1 MESAPPNG
9 SQDPAKL
16 EFNDASPKKTH
27 GMIEVPTIV
36 RKHPV
41 ASDIMSTFRKAW
53 TAHLLNLRFLEQ
65 DIDKVDHQ
73 LYQAGLELDNSHNVI
88 DRLALKQA
96 KRDGS
101 LKGNMDG
108 ITNERLIK
116 RLRCLLKQY
125 DDAIASFNNIMMETF
140 ALADHSLQSHRR
152 SDLNDIE
159 TFKTRLV
166 RADLARRDG
175 PRDIL
180 RHCFR
185 KVLRHIWFFIRQKS
199 SLTHPSE
206 AYDSVAVLEA
216 NLKQTYQNT
225 ARIAECLTRFV
236 VAILAGAFLVVPL
249 IILSQEP
256 SRGAQLVIVSVCI
269 LIFGLLVSLVSKAS
283 NEQVMMASAGDEQ
296 CPKLDYDFLM
306 ASSIEKLPPRLPDDY
321 TVVWLCALPDIE
333 LTPALMMLDHQHKK
347 PDQWLND
354 SDENY
359 YDYGDMKGHNV
370 VIASLAVAQP
380 GKVSAQRLVAP
391 LSSSFPRMKLTLFV
405 GIGGGVP
412 RSPSP
417 PDAIDDVRLGD
428 VVIGCCADPG
438 APAVVGYDFAR
449 FRDKGTVDLLKIMDS
464 PARTLINHLT
474 PFLRN
479 RVAGDRSGFDE
490 NLKRLKDEPGY
501 QHPGLENDIL
511 FAADYEHIEVQGEK
525 DPRCE
530 SCDKS
535 RLLERAARH
544 TTKAILHLGT
554 ILSGDL
560 LMMNAQHRD
569 MLSRMYHDAKVFE
582 MEAAAIMADTHCL
595 VVRGVSDYAD
605 SHKSPMWKKYAAGMA
620 ACFGREL
627 LGEIRP
633 KTIPNLPH
641 GQSPLAPPS
650 NVHNNEG
657 LEAQRDAQL
666 LLKDSQWSRFEEN
679 ENENV
684 IVKHQKSLYYHAS
697 DLWKSCIS
705 SPNDNLL
712 STLQKILDLLKEARG
727 LLKQAGISD
736 PNFHVM
742 ICSRL
747 VQAER
752 KITYKCETRER
763 NEHIDLAVAYGKKAL
778 EAAKE
783 TGQPV
788 VIAQVELEITL
799 TTGREV
805 FLELRDRDDRVLK
818 LARDEAVR
826 QIKAALIKMRSLN
839 QELYQTYKKE
849 AEEHWIRRLGDF
861 GATSSPE

>member
-1 MESAPPNG
+1 MFSE
-9 SQDPAKL
+9 
-16 EFNDASPKKTH
+16 
-27 GMIEVPTIV
+27 
-36 RKHPV
+36 
-41 ASDIMSTFRKAW
+41 
-53 TAHLLNLRFLEQ
+53 
-65 DIDKVDHQ
+65 
-73 LYQAGLELDNSHNVI
+73 
-88 DRLALKQA
+88 
-96 KRDGS
+96 
-101 LKGNMDG
+101 
-108 ITNERLIK
+108 

-125 DDAIASFNNIMMETF
+125 DDAIASFNNIMMMETF

-166 RADLARRDG
+166 RVDLARRDG

-180 RHCFR
+180 RYCFR
-185 KVLRHIWFFIRQKS
+185 KVLRHIWFFLRRKS

-206 AYDSVAVLEA
+206 AYDSAAVLEA
-216 NLKQTYQNT
+216 NLKQSYQNT
-225 ARIAECLTRFV
+225 ARIAECLMRFV
-236 VAILAGAFLVVPL
+236 MATLAGAFLLVPL
-249 IILSQEP
+249 IILSQKP
-256 SRGAQLVIVSVCI
+256 RRGAQLVIVSVCI
-269 LIFGLLVSLVSKAS
+269 LIFCLLVSLVSKAS
-283 NEQVMMASAGDEQ
+283 NEQVMMASAGQKQFAYCCTPYMHPNTTPPGSYCQAIKAMD
-296 CPKLDYDFLM
+296 PKLSHWSQPLSRPASTPFTSLSGHFVIGLDYDFLM
-306 ASSIEKLPPRLPDDY
+306 APSIEKLPPRLPDDY

-417 PDAIDDVRLGD
+417 PDAMDDIRLGD

-479 RVAGDRSGFDE
+479 RVLGDRMGFDE

-501 QHPGLENDIL
+501 QHPGLGNDIL
-511 FAADYEHIEVQGEK
+511 FAADYDHIEVQGEK
-525 DPRCE
+525 GPRCE
-530 SCDKS
+530 ACDKS
-535 RLLERAARH
+535 RLVERAARH

-666 LLKDSQWSRFEEN
+666 LLKDSQWSRLDEN

-684 IVKHQKSLYYHAS
+684 IIKHQTDAMSEAASTRAKSLYDRAS
-697 DLWKSCIS
+697 HLWESCNS

-712 STLQKILDLLKEARG
+712 STLREILGLLKEARN
-727 LLKQAGISD
+727 LLKQAGISNPD
-736 PNFHVM
+736 AQVR

-747 VQAER
+747 IQAER
-752 KITYKCETRER
+752 EITYRYKTREEQ
-763 NEHIDLAVAYGKKAL
+763 NHQIDLAVAYGEEAL
-778 EAAKE
+778 KAAKE
-783 TGQPV
+783 TGQLV
-788 VIAQVELEITL
+788 VIAQVELEVTF
-799 TTGREV
+799 TTGRKV
-805 FLELRDRDDRVLK
+805 LLGVGLRH
-818 LARDEAVR
+818 EAIW
-826 QIKAALIKMRSLN
+826 QINDALIKMRSLN
-839 QELYQTYKKE
+839 EELYRTYKNE
-849 AEEHWIRRLGDF
+849 AEEYWIRRLGDS
-861 GATSSPE
+861 GATSYPG

>member
-1 MESAPPNG
+1 MESALRNG
-9 SQDPAKL
+9 SHDSAKL
-16 EFNDASPKKTH
+16 EFNHAPPKKTH
-27 GMIEVPTIV
+27 GMIEVPTTV
-36 RKHPV
+36 GMRPV
-41 ASDIMSTFRKAW
+41 ASDTMSTFRKAW
-53 TAHLLNLRFLEQ
+53 YDATDDNYLTLFGFRRFRTAHLLNLRFLEQ
-65 DIDKVDHQ
+65 DIDKIDHQ
-73 LYQAGLELDNSHNVI
+73 L
-88 DRLALKQA
+88 KA
-96 KRDGS
+96 KRDGGRNGEI
-101 LKGNMDG
+101 KG
-108 ITNERLIK
+108 ITYEMFSE

-125 DDAIASFNNIMMETF
+125 DDAIASFNNIMMMETF

-166 RADLARRDG
+166 RVDLARRDG

-180 RHCFR
+180 RYCFR
-185 KVLRHIWFFIRQKS
+185 KVLRHIWFFLRRKS

-206 AYDSVAVLEA
+206 AYDSAAVLEA
-216 NLKQTYQNT
+216 NLKQSYQNT
-225 ARIAECLTRFV
+225 ARIAECLMRFV
-236 VAILAGAFLVVPL
+236 MATLAGAFLLVPL
-249 IILSQEP
+249 IILSQKP
-256 SRGAQLVIVSVCI
+256 RRGAQLVIVSVCI
-269 LIFGLLVSLVSKAS
+269 LIFCLLVSLVSKAS
-283 NEQVMMASAGDEQ
+283 NEQVMMASAGQTNSRRYISDL

-306 ASSIEKLPPRLPDDY
+306 APSIEKLPPRLPDDY

-417 PDAIDDVRLGD
+417 PDAMDDIRLGD

-479 RVAGDRSGFDE
+479 RVLGDRMGFDE

-501 QHPGLENDIL
+501 QHPGLGNDIL
-511 FAADYEHIEVQGEK
+511 FAADYDHIEVQGEK
-525 DPRCE
+525 GPRCE
-530 SCDKS
+530 ACDKS
-535 RLLERAARH
+535 RLVERAARH

-666 LLKDSQWSRFEEN
+666 LLKDSQWSRLDEN

-684 IVKHQKSLYYHAS
+684 IIKHQKSLYDRAS
-697 DLWKSCIS
+697 HLWESCNS

-712 STLQKILDLLKEARG
+712 STLREILGLLKEARN
-727 LLKQAGISD
+727 LLKQAGISNPD
-736 PNFHVM
+736 AQVR

-747 VQAER
+747 IQAER
-752 KITYKCETRER
+752 EITYRYKTREEQ
-763 NEHIDLAVAYGKKAL
+763 NHQIDLAVAYGEEAL
-778 EAAKE
+778 KAAKE
-783 TGQPV
+783 TGQLV
-788 VIAQVELEITL
+788 VIAQVELEVTF
-799 TTGREV
+799 TTGRKV
-805 FLELRDRDDRVLK
+805 LLGVGLRH
-818 LARDEAVR
+818 EAIW
-826 QIKAALIKMRSLN
+826 QINDALIKMRSLN
-839 QELYQTYKKE
+839 EELYQTYKNE
-849 AEEHWIRRLGDF
+849 AEEY
-861 GATSSPE
+861 